1 MAVYTEVSDEDLD
14 AFVDAYDIGTVL
26 SCKGIAEGVENTNY
40 LMQTDQAQYILTL
53 YEKRVASED
62 LPYFLNLMK
71 YLADAGI
78 PCPTPLHGRDGNA
91 LRTLCGRPAA
101 IVTFLHGMWP
111 KRINAVHCAE
121 VGAALARFHNAGA
134 AFGMERPNA
143 LALAAWRP
151 LFESSQ
157 SLADDVRPGLT
168 DLIAAELDYLEA
180 HWPTNLP
187 QGVCHADLFP
197 DNVFFLGEELSG
209 LIDFYFACNDFL
221 VYDLAICIN
230 AWCFELDNS
239 FNVTKARRMLSA
251 YRRERDVSAAE
262 ISALPTIARGAALRF
277 LLTRLYDWLHHPE
290 GAFVKPKDPLEYLTI
305 LQFHQGVSTPG
316 DYGLD

>member
-111 KRINAVHCAE
+111 KRINAVHCA
-121 VGAALARFHNAGA
+121 
-134 AFGMERPNA
+134 
-143 LALAAWRP
+143 
-151 LFESSQ
+151 
-157 SLADDVRPGLT
+157 
-168 DLIAAELDYLEA
+168 
-180 HWPTNLP
+180 
-187 QGVCHADLFP
+187 
-197 DNVFFLGEELSG
+197 
-209 LIDFYFACNDFL
+209 
-221 VYDLAICIN
+221 
-230 AWCFELDNS
+230 
-239 FNVTKARRMLSA
+239 
-251 YRRERDVSAAE
+251 
-262 ISALPTIARGAALRF
+262 
-277 LLTRLYDWLHHPE
+277 
-290 GAFVKPKDPLEYLTI
+290 
-305 LQFHQGVSTPG
+305 
-316 DYGLD
+316 